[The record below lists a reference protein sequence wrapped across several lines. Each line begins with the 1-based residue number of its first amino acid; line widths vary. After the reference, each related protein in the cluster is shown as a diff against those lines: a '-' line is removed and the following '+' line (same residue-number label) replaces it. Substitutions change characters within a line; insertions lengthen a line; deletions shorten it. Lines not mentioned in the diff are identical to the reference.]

1 MTEAQSKKIT
11 DIVNDLD
18 RLRIEL
24 DTSDDDDDNS
34 LATAIEEA
42 INRLEEYL

>member
-1 MTEAQSKKIT
+1 MTEAQRKKIT